1 MNFYYFKNSMQI
13 STKLDMVNGSL
24 KMATMST
31 ILYYTKKW
39 IRFSKNTTSYKKLY
53 DIGKVIAMD
62 DSRLADLLTKDSIE
76 QKDYNHKQ
84 KSSYTSESRSKK
96 YDDEDIEPSDTLTKQ
111 SRSTGSSKSAK
122 TNALLALLRLLNAA
136 KPQTTIIKSNLLAA
150 ALPRQTN

>member
-1 MNFYYFKNSMQI
+1 MQI